1 MSVVLVT
8 GGTRGLGLAIVQR
21 LSAEGYSIVATGRE
35 ISSELSALIDS
46 RDDQVHFEGYDFN
59 DTANIKHFARHIS
72 TTYGRPYGLVNNA
85 AIGHDGILATMHES
99 QISELIK
106 INIEAPALL
115 TKYLL
120 RPMLINASGRV
131 VNISSIIASTGF
143 SGLAVYGAT
152 KAAIEGFTKSLARE
166 VGPAGITV
174 NAICPGYMQTEMTDG
189 LNDKALETIKRRS
202 PLGKLVDV
210 GDVAEGVAYLMSP
223 AASMVTGT
231 TLTIDAGST
240 A

>member
-21 LSAEGYSIVATGRE
+21 LMNEGYSIVATGRE
-35 ISSELSALIDS
+35 KSPELTALMDS
-46 RDDQVHFEGYDFN
+46 HDYQVHFEGFDFN
-59 DTANIKHFARHIS
+59 DTTNIRRFARHIGA
-72 TTYGRPYGLVNNA
+72 TYGRVYGLVNNA
-85 AIGHDGILATMHES
+85 AVGHDGILATMHEA
-99 QISELIK
+99 QISELIR

-120 RPMLINASGRV
+120 RPMLINGRGRV
-131 VNISSIIASTGF
+131 VNVSSIIASTGF

-152 KAAIEGFTKSLARE
+152 KAAIEGFTKSLSRE

-174 NAICPGYMQTEMTDG
+174 NTICPGYMQTDMTNS
-189 LNDKALETIKRRS
+189 LNEKALETIKRRS

-210 GDVAEGVAYLMSP
+210 KDVAEGVAYLMGP
-223 AASMVTGT
+223 GADMVTGS